1 MKNSIKRKTNI
12 TRWQKIVKDIKLF
25 MGPSKVES
33 YIVIWLGGREAGYN
47 NTCGSDIGWAPKT
60 FISSR
65 TKRGNF
71 QENYF
76 ILATI

>member
-1 MKNSIKRKTNI
+1 MDTYINI
-12 TRWQKIVKDIKLF
+12 WQ
-25 MGPSKVES
+25 
-33 YIVIWLGGREAGYN
+33 GGREAGYN

-71 QENYF
+71 LVLITFSNDI
-76 ILATI
+76 ILIY